1 MDRSKYIKVTA
12 GTTRPAINF
21 KKMEKG
27 KIFKIWHLSKNGV
40 MRIIK
45 KVETKH
51 EAVEFRNKMMMEFH
65 DTNILV
71 TF

>member
-1 MDRSKYIKVTA
+1 
-12 GTTRPAINF
+12 
-21 KKMEKG
+21 MEKG